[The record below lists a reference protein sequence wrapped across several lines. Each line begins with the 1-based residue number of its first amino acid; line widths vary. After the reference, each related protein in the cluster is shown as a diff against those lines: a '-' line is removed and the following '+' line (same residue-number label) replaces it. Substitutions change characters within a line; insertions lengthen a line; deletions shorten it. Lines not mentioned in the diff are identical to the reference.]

1 MYPLSLFLIVSARPF
16 VAFFLTDKWLPAVPL
31 MKIFFLEGFFF
42 PLLMLN
48 QNMFN
53 AVGRSDISLKVDTVR
68 KILMFLSIFIAFKY
82 GVQALIFGQVL
93 SSFITFVLSSI
104 VIMSVNKINIKKQ
117 FKEIIYS
124 LTIISILYLTF
135 ILLIDKYVIKSEFV
149 LLANLILIPL
159 IYLLLTRL
167 VMKNNFTEFV
177 LLISDL
183 LPDKYRKFIHI
194 K

>member
-1 MYPLSLFLIVSARPF
+1 
-16 VAFFLTDKWLPAVPL
+16 
-31 MKIFFLEGFFF
+31 
-42 PLLMLN
+42 
-48 QNMFN
+48 
-53 AVGRSDISLKVDTVR
+53 
-68 KILMFLSIFIAFKY
+68 
-82 GVQALIFGQVL
+82 
-93 SSFITFVLSSI
+93 
-104 VIMSVNKINIKKQ
+104 MSVNKINIKKQ